1 MGIWLLLEKPKF
13 PHVFSV
19 SANLNNIVGVHGRP
33 SQNSLQWHIDY
44 FSLKLLKKWPLCFP
58 ESKIS
63 LLKVHF
69 LHFGGRGHHKD
80 GILGEE
86 DRYTNLTLIHYPKP
100 NPYLDSSLIKLPK
113 WKCCCPDTNLS
124 PHKFVLL
131 SKIYK
136 SCLLWSHLR
145 CHVYETSISTN
156 YPPYYPSCV
165 NFIMSPATKT

>member
-33 SQNSLQWHIDY
+33 SPNSLQWHIDY
-44 FSLKLLKKWPLCFP
+44 FSLKLLKKWPFCFP

-63 LLKVHF
+63 LVKVHF

-100 NPYLDSSLIKLPK
+100 YPYLDSSLIEHQNLSFFVLSILHKFIVSLPK
-113 WKCCCPDTNLS
+113 N
-124 PHKFVLL
+124 
-131 SKIYK
+131 YK
-136 SCLLWSHLR
+136 SCLLWLLLRSHFYNTLM
-145 CHVYETSISTN
+145 N
-156 YPPYYPSCV
+156 
-165 NFIMSPATKT
+165 

>member
-1 MGIWLLLEKPKF
+1 MLEKPKF
-13 PHVFSV
+13 PHFFSG
-19 SANLNNIVGVHGRP
+19 SANLNNIVGAQGRP

-44 FSLKLLKKWPLCFP
+44 FALKLLKKWPLCFP

-63 LLKVHF
+63 LVKVHF

-100 NPYLDSSLIKLPK
+100 NPYLYSSLIKLPK
-113 WKCCCPDTNLS
+113 PKCCCPDTNLS

-136 SCLLWSHLR
+136 STFPTRLCRSLFIAFIIKEMLWYPQ
-145 CHVYETSISTN
+145 VYFSKICSICSGKVL
-156 YPPYYPSCV
+156 CV
-165 NFIMSPATKT
+165 S